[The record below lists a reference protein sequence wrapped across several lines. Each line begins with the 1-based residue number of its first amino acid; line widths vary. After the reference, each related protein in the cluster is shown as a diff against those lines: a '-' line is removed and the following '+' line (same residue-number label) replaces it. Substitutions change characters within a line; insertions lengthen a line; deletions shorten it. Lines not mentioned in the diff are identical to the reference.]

1 MMIFDYFLYM
11 IINIKIKIIKIIK
24 ILKIIKIIKI
34 LKINNQ
40 KSKSFSL
47 P

>member
-24 ILKIIKIIKI
+24 NIKIIKI